1 MADNFT
7 SGSKRVARWFINQAD
22 LESGEGLTPL
32 KLQKLIYYAQAWA
45 LANFDRPLFDDD
57 FQAWAHGP
65 ALPEIYA
72 KYRRYAWNPLPV
84 EKGPLPSGKVGGF
97 LQAVLDEYGQYSAK
111 KLEVMTH
118 KELPWK
124 EARGNLPPEASS
136 TARIEKL
143 TMRNYYAKR
152 LDKKKIKTLPN

>member
-1 MADNFT
+1 MMTDNFT
-7 SGSKRVARWFINQAD
+7 SASKQVARWFINQAD
-22 LESGEGLTPL
+22 LDSGEGLTPL

-45 LANFDRPLFDDD
+45 LANFDCPLFDDN

-84 EKGPLPSGKVGGF
+84 EQGPLPSDKVRGF

-111 KLEVMTH
+111 KLETMTH

-136 TARIEKL
+136 TERIKKL
-143 TMRNYYAKR
+143 TMRNYYAER
-152 LDKKKIKTLPN
+152 LGKDKIEKL